1 MTKLF
6 YSAGS
11 EIVLYVPSSIIIFFL
26 QEYTK
31 FLKLISMT
39 TSCKYYVV
47 ILCLQFCGIG
57 TGDVKAFNCVD
68 AIQEI
73 GMREIVSDCFSP
85 PD

>member
-1 MTKLF
+1 MFPLVF
-6 YSAGS
+6 FF
-11 EIVLYVPSSIIIFFL
+11 FFL

-57 TGDVKAFNCVD
+57 TGDVKAFNC
-68 AIQEI
+68 ARNSGNRNE
-73 GMREIVSDCFSP
+73 RDCE
-85 PD
+85 